1 MSLHADACAVLAAFD
16 HRDPAQLDTA
26 AQYLA
31 FLDAHPDGTRREC
44 REGHITASALV
55 IDRSGEHVL
64 LTLHPKVGRW
74 LQLGGHLEPEDAHL
88 RAGAVRETIEESGL
102 QAGRIS
108 AVPVRLDRHPVP
120 CGRGLD
126 GAPLASEHL
135 DVQFVVQVPEALP
148 PTISAESDD
157 LRWFPRTAL
166 PTLPTLP
173 TIDDSVSALIDDA
186 LAFAALDALD
196 ALDAPDALDPR
207 ADRRWV
213 TFG

>member
-44 REGHITASALV
+44 RAGHITASALV

-102 QAGRIS
+102 QSGRIS
-108 AVPVRLDRHPVP
+108 AAPVRLDRHPVP
-120 CGRGLD
+120 CGRGPD

-166 PTLPTLP
+166 PTLPT
-173 TIDDSVSALIDDA
+173 IDDSVSALIDDA

-196 ALDAPDALDPR
+196 PR